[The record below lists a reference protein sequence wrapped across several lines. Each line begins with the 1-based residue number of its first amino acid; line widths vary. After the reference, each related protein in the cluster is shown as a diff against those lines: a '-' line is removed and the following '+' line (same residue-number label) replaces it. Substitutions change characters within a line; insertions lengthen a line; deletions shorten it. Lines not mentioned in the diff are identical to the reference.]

1 MAKRYNLAMNLPF
14 NLSFDLLKPNVPFSF
29 KHWKAIFFQRVRGFS
44 WSVILNSPLMRLSKA
59 NDAKNSLGQRGELA
73 AERYLL
79 QLGYIIL
86 FRSYEDKFGEI
97 DLIAVDLDT
106 IVFVEVKT
114 RSTDRAGDPAE
125 AVDQV
130 KQQHLTKTGI
140 GFLKWHRLTEHAARF
155 DVVSILGSPL
165 SDTAEI
171 KHYVSAF
178 EPTGEFQMF
187 G

>member
-1 MAKRYNLAMNLPF
+1 MSLSRAK
-14 NLSFDLLKPNVPFSF
+14 
-29 KHWKAIFFQRVRGFS
+29 
-44 WSVILNSPLMRLSKA
+44 
-59 NDAKNSLGQRGELA
+59 DAKKSLGKQGELA

-79 QLGYIIL
+79 RQGYFIL

-97 DLIAVDLDT
+97 DLIAVDLET

-114 RSTDRAGDPAE
+114 RSTDHAGDPAE
-125 AVDQV
+125 AVDQA

-140 GFLKWHRLTEHAARF
+140 GFLKWHRLTEHPARF
-155 DVVSILGSPL
+155 DVISILGSPL
-165 SDTAEI
+165 SGTADI

>member
-1 MAKRYNLAMNLPF
+1 MWLTKR
-14 NLSFDLLKPNVPFSF
+14 
-29 KHWKAIFFQRVRGFS
+29 
-44 WSVILNSPLMRLSKA
+44 SVENG
-59 NDAKNSLGQRGELA
+59 SLGKRGELA

-79 QLGYIIL
+79 KLGYIIL
-86 FRSYEDKFGEI
+86 FRGYEDKFGEI

-106 IVFVEVKT
+106 VVFVEVKT

-125 AVDQV
+125 AVDQA

-140 GFLKWHRLTEHAARF
+140 GFLKWHRLTEHSARF
-155 DVVSILGSPL
+155 DVISILGEPL
-165 SDTAEI
+165 SDSAEI

-178 EPTGEFQMF
+178 EPSGEFQMF

>member
-1 MAKRYNLAMNLPF
+1 MNLPF
-14 NLSFDLLKPNVPFSF
+14 DLFSSMKPTVPFSLSRA
-29 KHWKAIFFQRVRGFS
+29 KATFFQQFRGFC
-44 WSVILNSPLMRLSKA
+44 WTVILKSPLLWFRKTT
-59 NDAKNSLGQRGELA
+59 DADKSLGKRGELA

-86 FRSYEDKFGEI
+86 FRGYEDKFGEI

-114 RSTDRAGDPAE
+114 RSTDHAGDPAE
-125 AVDQV
+125 AVDQI

-140 GFLKWHRLTEHAARF
+140 GFLKWHRLAEHPARF
-155 DVVSILGSPL
+155 DVISILGAPL
-165 SDTAEI
+165 SDTADI

-178 EPTGEFQMF
+178 EPTGKFQMF